1 MGKPQQAVVCIKPQ
15 QRIVKTHSKY
25 DRTNALHPYK
35 VDGSGKHPYFPVD
48 RNAFDKDRKQYW
60 KDRAKAEK
68 RRRRKA
74 GKC

>member
-1 MGKPQQAVVCIKPQ
+1 M
-15 QRIVKTHSKY
+15 
-25 DRTNALHPYK
+25 K
-35 VDGSGKHPYFPVD
+35 VDGSSKHPYFPYFPVD
-48 RNAFDKDRKQYW
+48 RKAFGKDRRQSW